1 MKKQTS
7 IYPNHLI
14 TNKKLQV
21 DVPKNLTDNA
31 KPTFIIASANSELF
45 PLIIDRM
52 KLLSKLQ
59 KQKPKLF
66 ESKKTLH
73 NACENIK
80 TKPRWP
86 PRLLPRRT
94 GQPVYSRRC

>member
-1 MKKQTS
+1 MG
-7 IYPNHLI
+7 
-14 TNKKLQV
+14 
-21 DVPKNLTDNA
+21 DNA
-31 KPTFIIASANSELF
+31 KTATCIIASLPGIV

-59 KQKPKLF
+59 EQKPKLF
-66 ESKKTLH
+66 ESKETLH

-86 PRLLPRRT
+86 PRPT
-94 GQPVYSRRC
+94 GQGNLGAYTV